1 MGAELRVG
9 RLLDRGS
16 IGERADAPLWGE
28 VLAFPKHFFN
38 EMTDMKNPHRISA
51 TALAVA
57 GLMVAAAANAQEVQT
72 VKIAHAG
79 PTSGGI
85 AHIGKDTENGVRMA
99 IDELNA
105 QSLTIGGKKI
115 KFEIVAEDDAGDPKQ
130 ATAVAQKLCDMK
142 VAGVVGHL
150 QSGTTIPASSIYHG
164 CGIPHITTAAT
175 NPDVT
180 KPGYK
185 TTYRLIAND
194 NALGAALAIYA
205 ADALKLKNVAV
216 IDDRTAYGQ
225 GLADVFKQTAKKK
238 GLNVV
243 ASEFTTDKATDFM
256 AILTNIRSKKPDAI
270 FYGGLDSQSGPML
283 RQIEQ
288 LGLGNVKFFT
298 GDGSCTEK
306 LPELA
311 SKVAAVG
318 NVTCATGGI
327 SVEKMAGG
335 QEWKKRYDAK
345 YPGQLQIYSPYA
357 YDATMVLVDAM
368 KRANSV
374 DPKVYVPALAKTNY
388 KGVTAQIQF
397 TNKGEL
403 TQPAVTLNG
412 YKNGV
417 RTPLN

>member
-1 MGAELRVG
+1 MTHMPSVRFALTAVSLGALLAMG
-9 RLLDRGS
+9 
-16 IGERADAPLWGE
+16 
-28 VLAFPKHFFN
+28 
-38 EMTDMKNPHRISA
+38 SA
-51 TALAVA
+51 H
-57 GLMVAAAANAQEVQT
+57 AQEAQV

-105 QSLTIGGKKI
+105 QGLTIGGKKI
-115 KFEIVAEDDAGDPKQ
+115 KFELVAEDDAGDPKQ

-150 QSGTTIPASSIYHG
+150 QSGTTIPASGIYHN
-164 CGIPHITTAAT
+164 CGVPHITTAAT

-205 ADALKLKNVAV
+205 ADSLKLKNVSV

-225 GLADVFKQTAKKK
+225 GLADVFKETAKKK
-238 GLNVV
+238 GMNVV
-243 ASEFTTDKATDFM
+243 ATEFTTDKATDFM
-256 AILTNIRSKKPDAI
+256 AILTNIRGKKPDAI

-283 RQIEQ
+283 RQLDQ
-288 LGLGNVKFFT
+288 LGLGNVKFFS

-306 LPELA
+306 LSELA
-311 SKVAAVG
+311 SKSPAVG
-318 NVTCATGGI
+318 NVTCATGGS

-335 QEWKKRYDAK
+335 QDWKKRYDAK
-345 YPGQLQIYSPYA
+345 FPGQFQIYSPYA

-374 DPKVYVPALAKTNY
+374 DPKVYVPQLAKTNY
-388 KGVTAQIQF
+388 KGVTSQIQF

-403 TQPAVTLNG
+403 TKPAVTLSV

>member
-1 MGAELRVG
+1 MTHRQAFTLSAIAAGA
-9 RLLDRGS
+9 LL
-16 IGERADAPLWGE
+16 
-28 VLAFPKHFFN
+28 
-38 EMTDMKNPHRISA
+38 
-51 TALAVA
+51 
-57 GLMVAAAANAQEVQT
+57 AASVVHAQDTQT

-105 QSLTIGGKKI
+105 QNLTIGGKKI
-115 KFEIVAEDDAGDPKQ
+115 KFEIAAEDDAGDPKQ
-130 ATAVAQKLCDMK
+130 ATAVAQKLCDQK

-150 QSGTTIPASSIYHG
+150 QSGTTIPASGIYNK

-180 KPGYK
+180 KPGYN

-194 NALGAALAIYA
+194 SSLGAALAIYA

-225 GLADVFKQTAKKK
+225 GLANVFKETARQK
-238 GLNVV
+238 GMNVV
-243 ASEFTTDKATDFM
+243 AEEFTTDKATDFM
-256 AILTNIRSKKPDAI
+256 AILTNIRGKKPDAI
-270 FYGGLDSQSGPML
+270 FYGGLDAQSGPML
-283 RQIEQ
+283 RQLEQ
-288 LGLGNVKFFT
+288 LGLGNVKFFS

-311 SKVAAVG
+311 GKVAMVG

-335 QEWKKRYDAK
+335 QDWKKRYDAK
-345 YPGQLQIYSPYA
+345 FPGAFQIYSPYA
-357 YDATMVLVDAM
+357 YDATMVLADAM

-374 DPKVYVPALAKTNY
+374 DPKVYVPAMRQTNY

-397 TNKGEL
+397 TDKGEL
-403 TQPAVTLNG
+403 TKPAVTLNA
-412 YKNGV
+412 YRNNA